1 MIAKRV
7 CIDSFM
13 LPGNGRCSALYTVNM
28 TLGTVVRGRG
38 DRQCIS
44 MWSRPRSQF
53 NVLNES
59 GLYGAGEVTQ
69 LPRSLNHWQSDRE
82 NKFIKPSMKA
92 DTSKWTV
99 KKLMGIRVCD
109 DSE

>member
-1 MIAKRV
+1 
-7 CIDSFM
+7 M
-13 LPGNGRCSALYTVNM
+13 LLLSVVYCKYDVGYCSAQ
-28 TLGTVVRGRG
+28 GE

-44 MWSRPRSQF
+44 MRSQPRSQF

-59 GLYGAGEVTQ
+59 NHYRAGEVSQ

-82 NKFIKPSMKA
+82 NKFIKLSMKA
-92 DTSKWTV
+92 YTSKWTV
-99 KKLMGIRVCD
+99 KKLMGIRLCD